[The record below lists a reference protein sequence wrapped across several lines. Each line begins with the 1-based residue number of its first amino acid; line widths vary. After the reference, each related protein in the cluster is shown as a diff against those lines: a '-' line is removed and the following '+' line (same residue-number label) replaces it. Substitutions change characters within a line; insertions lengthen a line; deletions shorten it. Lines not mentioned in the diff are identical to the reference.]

1 MSLITN
7 KETIMIDALKDNKEW
22 IELKATLQFVEDKML
37 RITDNHGWMMKKEL
51 EEQVKELL
59 SDRHFI
65 MNKMF
70 RLHVTEQE
78 VTRFRDVNDH
88 LSELTR
94 KMFSE
99 HVKLLDS
106 LKDNPILSVASWDD
120 VVVESKLDVDED
132 AEVLHYD
139 DDNDYGSYFSQMIDA
154 IAWTE
159 DLEIRSLCTTL
170 GEKPEPD
177 RLDDGCSWAEGSL
190 DVPQFDCIGVC
201 YAVHDLCTH
210 KNYSVTD
217 LLRIRSYSVLNTV
230 KGNRK
235 RDLPIVSKSLT
246 LC

>member
-1 MSLITN
+1 
-7 KETIMIDALKDNKEW
+7 MIAALKDSKEW

-37 RITDNHGWMMKKEL
+37 RIMDNQGWMMKKEL

-106 LKDNPILSVASWDD
+106 LKDNPILSVVSWDD

-139 DDNDYGSYFSQMIDA
+139 DDNDYGSYFSA
-154 IAWTE
+154 
-159 DLEIRSLCTTL
+159 TL
-170 GEKPEPD
+170 
-177 RLDDGCSWAEGSL
+177 
-190 DVPQFDCIGVC
+190 
-201 YAVHDLCTH
+201 
-210 KNYSVTD
+210 
-217 LLRIRSYSVLNTV
+217 
-230 KGNRK
+230 
-235 RDLPIVSKSLT
+235 
-246 LC
+246 

>member
-1 MSLITN
+1 
-7 KETIMIDALKDNKEW
+7 MIDALKDKKEW
-22 IELKATLQFVEDKML
+22 IELKATLRFVEDKIFQIM
-37 RITDNHGWMMKKEL
+37 DYHGWMMKKEM
-51 EEQVKELL
+51 EEKVKELL

-78 VTRFRDVNDH
+78 VTRFREVNDH
-88 LSELTR
+88 LLKLTC

-99 HVKLLDS
+99 HKKLLDS
-106 LKDNPILSVASWDD
+106 LKGNPVLSVTSWDD
-120 VVVESKLDVDED
+120 VVLESKLDVVED

-170 GEKPEPD
+170 GEEPEPD
-177 RLDDGCSWAEGSL
+177 HLDNSTTWAEGCL
-190 DVPQFDCIGVC
+190 DVSQFDGINVC

-210 KNYSVTD
+210 KNYSVPD
-217 LLRIRSYSVLNTV
+217 LLRIRSYLVQNTV
-230 KGNRK
+230 KDNRK
-235 RDLPIVSKSLT
+235 HIV
-246 LC
+246 

>member
-1 MSLITN
+1 
-7 KETIMIDALKDNKEW
+7 MIDTLKDNKEW
-22 IELKATLQFVEDKML
+22 IELKATLKFVEDKIL
-37 RITDNHGWMMKKEL
+37 RIMDYQDWMMKKEL

-132 AEVLHYD
+132 AEVLRYD
-139 DDNDYGSYFSQMIDA
+139 DDDDYGSNFSQMIDA

-159 DLEIRSLCTTL
+159 DLEIHSCYTTL
-170 GEKPEPD
+170 GEKSEPD
-177 RLDDGCSWAEGSL
+177 HLDNSSRWSWAEGCL
-190 DVPQFDCIGVC
+190 DVPQFKGIGVC

-210 KNYSVTD
+210 KNYSVPD
-217 LLRIRSYSVLNTV
+217 LLRIPSYSVLNTI
-230 KGNRK
+230 KGSRK
-235 RDLPIVSKSLT
+235 HIV
-246 LC
+246 

>member
-1 MSLITN
+1 M
-7 KETIMIDALKDNKEW
+7 MDAFKDNKEW
-22 IELKATLQFVEDKML
+22 IGLKATLRFVEDKML
-37 RITDNHGWMMKKEL
+37 RIMDNQGWMMKKEL

-65 MNKMF
+65 LGKMF

-94 KMFSE
+94 KMFSG

-132 AEVLHYD
+132 AEVLRYD
-139 DDNDYGSYFSQMIDA
+139 DDDDYGSDFSEMIDA

-159 DLEIRSLCTTL
+159 DVEIQSCHTTL
-170 GEKPEPD
+170 GEKPEPNH
-177 RLDDGCSWAEGSL
+177 LDDGCSWAEGCL
-190 DVPQFDCIGVC
+190 DVPQFKGIGV
-201 YAVHDLCTH
+201 
-210 KNYSVTD
+210 
-217 LLRIRSYSVLNTV
+217 
-230 KGNRK
+230 
-235 RDLPIVSKSLT
+235 
-246 LC
+246 

>member
-1 MSLITN
+1 
-7 KETIMIDALKDNKEW
+7 MIDALKDKKEW
-22 IELKATLQFVEDKML
+22 IELKATLRFVEDKIL
-37 RITDNHGWMMKKEL
+37 RIMDNHGWMMKKEL

-132 AEVLHYD
+132 AEVLRYD
-139 DDNDYGSYFSQMIDA
+139 DDDDYGSNFTQLIDA

-159 DLEIRSLCTTL
+159 DLEIRSCYTTL

-177 RLDDGCSWAEGSL
+177 HLDNSSRWSWTEGCL
-190 DVPQFDCIGVC
+190 DVPQFDNIGVC
-201 YAVHDLCTH
+201 YAVHDICTH
-210 KNYSVTD
+210 KNYSVPD
-217 LLRIRSYSVLNTV
+217 LLRIGSYLVQNTI
-230 KGNRK
+230 KGSRK
-235 RDLPIVSKSLT
+235 HIVI
-246 LC
+246 